1 MSGGIFGSHN
11 GRDTTGVCWA
21 EAKDA
26 AKHLTMHIIAIHNK
40 EPSGPECQLCQG
52 RERYSIVTSTWIT
65 THSGRKRQNLI
76 SSISGPSCQL
86 LLFLSVLH
94 DVNDEN
100 QSKHQLN
107 VSLSKISTLL
117 QNQISP
123 WPTQGTT
130 WNTSYSGALR
140 ILTSQLPMALSP
152 DRSVASEM
160 FQYNSKQGIHMLWFW
175 ENFWDPRQIY
185 PYITPSQTYSS
196 PCTTYPNLRAL
207 KTGIQ
212 VTDLMCGR
220 DS

>member
-26 AKHLTMHIIAIHNK
+26 AKHLAMHIIAIHNK
-40 EPSGPECQLCQG
+40 ESSGPECQSCQG
-52 RERYSIVTSTWIT
+52 RECYSIVTSTWIT
-65 THSGRKRQNLI
+65 THSERKRQNLI
-76 SSISGPSCQL
+76 GSISGPSCQL

-130 WNTSYSGALR
+130 WNISYSGALR

-152 DRSVASEM
+152 DHSVPSET
-160 FQYNSKQGIHMLWFW
+160 FQYNSKQGSICSDFEKISGILGKFTHTSLLLKPTVAPVQHTQTLGLW
-175 ENFWDPRQIY
+175 RQEFK
-185 PYITPSQTYSS
+185 SQ
-196 PCTTYPNLRAL
+196 
-207 KTGIQ
+207 I
-212 VTDLMCGR
+212 
-220 DS
+220 